1 MISKRACALGKVVS
15 EEATAFMAY
24 MAKQFVQRAALCEEF
39 LEYNT
44 HDTAVYMHNSKE
56 VAAAVIPFNE
66 IGQYVT

>member
-1 MISKRACALGKVVS
+1 
-15 EEATAFMAY
+15 MAY